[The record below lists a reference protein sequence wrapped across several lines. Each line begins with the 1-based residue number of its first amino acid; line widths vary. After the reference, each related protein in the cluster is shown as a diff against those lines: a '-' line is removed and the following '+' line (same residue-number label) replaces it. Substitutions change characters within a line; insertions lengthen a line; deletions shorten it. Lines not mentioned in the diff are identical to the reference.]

1 MAPLQL
7 PSIAFERFARGYA
20 HGRMLK
26 PEGMCDIICAI
37 KNSKEKPVRNKDFFR
52 NTRFFILDMDG
63 TFYLGDKLI
72 DGAAEFIDTL
82 IKSGKDYCFFSNNS
96 SNNVESCLEKLARTG
111 FKTTS
116 DRIVIS
122 SHVAADY
129 LNSNHPGQSVFL
141 LGNEKLTADF
151 AAAGINLTQENPD
164 IVALG
169 FDTTLTYEKIRAA
182 AQYLAKGAFY
192 IATHPD
198 LNCPVEGGFMPD
210 TGSMIELFAASTGKR
225 PLVLGK
231 PSAFTVDYLTKKLGC
246 ARGELAFVGD
256 RLETDIAIGADHQ
269 IPCVLVLSGV
279 TTPEMYAASNIKA
292 DIVTQKLSDLR
303 EYL

>member
-1 MAPLQL
+1 M
-7 PSIAFERFARGYA
+7 
-20 HGRMLK
+20 H
-26 PEGMCDIICAI
+26 
-37 KNSKEKPVRNKDFFR
+37 NKEIFQ

-63 TFYLGDKLI
+63 TFYLGDRLI

-82 IKSGKDYCFFSNNS
+82 VKSGKDYCFFSNNS
-96 SNNVESCLEKLARTG
+96 SNNVDSCLEKLARTG
-111 FKTTS
+111 FKTTP

-122 SHVAADY
+122 SHIAADY
-129 LNSNHPGQSVFL
+129 LNTSHPGKTVYL
-141 LGNEKLTADF
+141 LGNEKLTSDF
-151 AAAGINLTQENPD
+151 TAAGIRLTREDPD

-182 AQYLAKGAFY
+182 AKYIAGGAFY

-246 ARGELAFVGD
+246 SRGELAFVGD

-279 TTPEMYAASNIKA
+279 TTPEMYAASRIKA
-292 DIVTQKLSDLR
+292 DIVTQKLSDLT